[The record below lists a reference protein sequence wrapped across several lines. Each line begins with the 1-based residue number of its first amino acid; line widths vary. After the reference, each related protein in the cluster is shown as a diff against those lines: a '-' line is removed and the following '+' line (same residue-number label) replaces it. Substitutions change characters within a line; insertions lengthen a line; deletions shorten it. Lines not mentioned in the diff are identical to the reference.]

1 METKEQHIYLVTR
14 GDYSDYTVTAV
25 FTEKKL
31 AKKYINS
38 FKKSDYDEFRIEVY
52 VLNPHEEQLKKDY
65 KPYFVRMA
73 KDGNV
78 KEIDILKY
86 HYNLDNLNIKF
97 DINNNMLLYIFAKD
111 EKHAVKIANEKR
123 GQLIALNRWK

>member
-14 GDYSDYTVTAV
+14 GDYSDYEVTAV

-31 AKKYINS
+31 AEKYINS
-38 FKKSDYDEFRIEVY
+38 FKKSNYDEFRIEVY
-52 VLNPHEEQLKKDY
+52 ILNPHEEQLKKDY

-73 KDGNV
+73 KDGKV
-78 KEIDILKY
+78 KDIY
-86 HYNLDNLNIKF
+86 IQESHYNLDNLNIKF
-97 DINNNMLLYIFAKD
+97 DINNNMYISIFAKD

-123 GQLIALNRWK
+123 GQLIALNRWE